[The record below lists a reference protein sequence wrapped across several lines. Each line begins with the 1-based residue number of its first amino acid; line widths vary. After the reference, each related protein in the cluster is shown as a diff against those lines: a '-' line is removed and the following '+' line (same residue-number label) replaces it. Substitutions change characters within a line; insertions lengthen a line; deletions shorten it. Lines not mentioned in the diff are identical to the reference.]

1 MDAGIEVYG
10 ISRDDVAKLVD
21 FADEQG
27 FTYTLLSDTSGEVCR
42 AYGTCGSAPNDKAQR
57 ITYIIGRDGTILHAF
72 GDVDAAEHA
81 GIALDFLAQA
91 DS

>member
-10 ISRDDVAKLVD
+10 ISRDDVAKLAD

-27 FTYTLLSDTSGEVCR
+27 FTYTLLSDRSGDVCR
-42 AYGTCGSAPNDKAQR
+42 AYETCGGASTDKAQR
-57 ITYIIGRDGTILHAF
+57 ITYVIGPDGTILHAF

-81 GIALDFLAQA
+81 AIVLDFLRQA
-91 DS
+91 SS